1 MVRSIIALSLL
12 AVVLS
17 TVPAA
22 GGGVRVWGYDAEEL
36 ADLLARGER
45 ELLSHIDFSRHRVRE
60 VDRLGEDA
68 PYALGLIYADLGIHD
83 VAEELLRHAVETGA
97 EPWRD
102 EAFSTLTELL
112 VDQERFADLE
122 TLARESSG
130 LEARLSLSLA
140 LYEQQRFGELADELV
155 ALRPLVEDAYPPTAP
170 AAQEAALWHAIT
182 LVELDRSGWADAI
195 RALYRDYPSGAVH
208 SRVWVYLINRDGLLE
223 SFSADEID
231 FFRAKQLQSEGRSGE
246 AATILFGLASAPNDL
261 LRSPWGMLEIYN
273 AGVRSGRLSAAAEAM
288 LAVTRTTTDGETPGD
303 GAGSDLRLRGLE
315 YAGRLYRLAGA
326 YGAAVPLLERSLAAA
341 TGEADEKRL
350 RWYLLSTHVRRD
362 PIATAFELSTIVPT
376 LTDPPYF
383 GDVFSELAGLLA
395 ERERWDAVL
404 AAYDAIARFATPAAR
419 ARYEI
424 ILARAFETGR
434 LSAAAARAEELRVR
448 YLERAAS
455 QRDNLFAALVATT
468 LLGRDGA
475 GLLAIDAAGGGAS
488 RTLDA
493 SADEAGPASAGEDG
507 GDGGDG
513 RAPETA
519 LAETYLGYALLDR
532 LFATVRTSDSID
544 ADLRVRAA
552 ARLAREGRIR
562 ESVLVLSRLEASGAP
577 LTREAARLRYPLAYA
592 AIIERRV
599 AAEEVDRATF
609 YALIR
614 EESLFD
620 PEISSFAGAVGL
632 AQLIPSTADDIARR
646 MDLEEPVLTD
656 PADNLAIGARY
667 FSMLTG
673 QFGTVARALA
683 AYNGGQGN
691 VRRWERRSPAL
702 DEILFHQSIPFPE
715 TYNHVRKVVVSAA
728 YYGYLYADR
737 APAESVRL
745 IFDLR

>member
-12 AVVLS
+12 AVALS

-45 ELLSHIDFSRHRVRE
+45 ELLSHIDFSRHRVRD

-97 EPWRD
+97 DPWRD
-102 EAFSTLTELL
+102 VAFRALTDLL

-130 LEARLSLSLA
+130 LETRLSLSLA

-155 ALRPLVEDAYPPTAP
+155 ALRPLVEDAYPPTAA
-170 AAQEAALWHAIT
+170 AAQEAALWNAIT

-195 RALYRDYPSGAVH
+195 RALYRDYPAAAVH

-246 AATILFGLASAPNDL
+246 AAAILFGLASAPNEL

-288 LAVTRTTTDGETPGD
+288 LAVTRTAADDKTPGD

-341 TGEADEKRL
+341 TGEVDEKRL

-383 GDVFSELAGLLA
+383 GDIFSELAGLLA

-404 AAYDAIARFATPAAR
+404 AAYDAIADFATPAAR

-455 QRDNLFAALVATT
+455 QRGNLFAALVATT

-475 GLLAIDAAGGGAS
+475 DLLALVEGGGGAS
-488 RTLDA
+488 RTLEA
-493 SADEAGPASAGEDG
+493 SADEAGPASAGE
-507 GDGGDG
+507 DGGDG

-562 ESVLVLSRLEASGAP
+562 ESVLVLSRLETSGGV

-728 YYGYLYADR
+728 YYGYLYAGR

>member
-12 AVVLS
+12 TVALS
-17 TVPAA
+17 SAPAA

-83 VAEELLRHAVETGA
+83 VAEELLRHAVETGSK
-97 EPWRD
+97 PWRD
-102 EAFSTLTELL
+102 EAFRALTELL
-112 VDQERFADLE
+112 IERKRFAELE
-122 TLARESSG
+122 TLARQSSG
-130 LEARLSLSLA
+130 LDARLALALA
-140 LYEQQRFGELADELV
+140 LYEQQRFAELADELV
-155 ALRPLVEDAYPPTAP
+155 ALRPLVDDAYSP
-170 AAQEAALWHAIT
+170 AAAVAQEAALWHAIT

-195 RALYRDYPSGAVH
+195 RALYRDYPSAAVH

-223 SFSADEID
+223 SFSTDEID

-246 AATILFGLASAPNDL
+246 AAAILFGLASAPNGL

-273 AGVRSGRLSAAAEAM
+273 AGVRSGRLSAAADAM
-288 LAVTRTTTDGETPGD
+288 LAVAGTIADDESPAD
-303 GAGSDLRLRGLE
+303 GADSDLRLRGLE

-326 YGAAVPLLERSLAAA
+326 YGAAMPLLERSLAAA
-341 TGEADEKRL
+341 TGEVDEKRL

-362 PIATAFELSTIVPT
+362 PIATALELSTIVPT
-376 LTDPPYF
+376 LTDPAYF
-383 GDVFSELAGLLA
+383 DDIFVELAGLLA

-404 AAYDAIARFATPAAR
+404 AAYDAIADFATPAAR

-434 LSAAAARAEELRVR
+434 LSAAAAGAEELRVR

-455 QRDNLFAALVATT
+455 QRDNLFAALVAAA
-468 LLGRDGA
+468 LLGQDGA
-475 GLLAIDAAGGGAS
+475 DLLAIDEGGGGAS
-488 RTLDA
+488 APLEP
-493 SADEAGPASAGEDG
+493 SAGEADSASAGEDG
-507 GDGGDG
+507 GDG
-513 RAPETA
+513 RTPEIS
-519 LAETYLGYALLDR
+519 LAETYLRYALLDR
-532 LFATVRTSDSID
+532 LFATVRASDAVD

-562 ESVLVLSRLEASGAP
+562 ESVLVLSRLEASGGS

-592 AIIERRV
+592 AIVEQRV

-620 PEISSFAGAVGL
+620 SEISSFAGAVGL
-632 AQLIPSTADDIARR
+632 AQLIPSTAYDIARR
-646 MDLEEPVLTD
+646 MDLEEPLLTD

-667 FSMLTG
+667 FSMLTR

-737 APAESVRL
+737 APAASVRL
-745 IFDLR
+745 IFNLR